1 MAKELTKAEEIL
13 HRKPYTEEDTDRM
26 FEQLMASSLYFKTEA
41 DKAVVRKAYNL
52 AKDVYKGQK
61 RRTGDSF
68 IYHLFDVM
76 SIVIQDI
83 GLGKTGA
90 VCALLH
96 EITFQ
101 TGYSKDD
108 ITNIFDEKVAF
119 IVESLAK
126 IKGTSEYFKDSE
138 PEVYKK
144 IILGVASAWGRVKGL
159 EDFIKLSHVIPD
171 GWEIVLVGAISNKVE
186 RNNVVYVERTQNQL
200 ELAELYTAANV
211 LVSLSRSE
219 TFGLTIAEAMAC
231 GTPAIVYDNTAQPEL
246 VTEETGAVVKQGDIE
261 GIMKALENPERKG
274 IYKLPLISINRTGY
288 SRNGER
294 LNNLNN
300 DRQRRA

>member
-26 FEQLMASSLYFKTEA
+26 FEQLMAGSIYFKTDA

-52 AKDVYKGQK
+52 ARDAYKGQK

-108 ITNIFDEKVAF
+108 IINIFDEKVAL

-144 IILGVASAWGRVKGL
+144 IILGITDDIRIILVKLADRLANLRTLEVREKEDQFKVAYETRQIYVPLAHRLGL
-159 EDFIKLSHVIPD
+159 SKIKTEL
-171 GWEIVLVGAISNKVE
+171 EVLVFKF
-186 RNNVVYVERTQNQL
+186 L
-200 ELAELYTAANV
+200 EPEAYKKIN
-211 LVSLSRSE
+211 SLMHSPKTS
-219 TFGLTIAEAMAC
+219 
-231 GTPAIVYDNTAQPEL
+231 Q
-246 VTEETGAVVKQGDIE
+246 
-261 GIMKALENPERKG
+261 
-274 IYKLPLISINRTGY
+274 
-288 SRNGER
+288 
-294 LNNLNN
+294 
-300 DRQRRA
+300 